1 MLLVLPLPSMCV
13 SFFNAVSVVCI
24 RRVYV
29 DMRVRACVC
38 RCVRSFSMFV
48 QLCVIRVCT
57 HKHMQADI
65 SRGVY
70 VYVCVCVCTQR
81 ERKVSTHAGSKTDR
95 RLTTTDTR
103 AADPNT
109 PPTDSVYQGARY
121 P

>member
-1 MLLVLPLPSMCV
+1 MCV
-13 SFFNAVSVVCI
+13 SFFNVVSVVCI

-70 VYVCVCVCTQR
+70 VYVCVCVSIHKEREKCLHMQVQR
-81 ERKVSTHAGSKTDR
+81 
-95 RLTTTDTR
+95 
-103 AADPNT
+103 
-109 PPTDSVYQGARY
+109 PTDD
-121 P
+121 